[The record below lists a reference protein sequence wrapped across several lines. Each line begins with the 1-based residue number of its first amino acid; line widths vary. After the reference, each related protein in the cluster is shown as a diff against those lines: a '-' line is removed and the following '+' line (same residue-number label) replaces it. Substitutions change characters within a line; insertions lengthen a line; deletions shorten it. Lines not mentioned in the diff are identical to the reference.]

1 MGKINKSIKKPKTTQ
16 KRSTNKRVNPAK
28 KSNSKSTVIVK
39 KEKPLIPELTSMV
52 DISIFPEQS
61 IKTVI
66 NYVAKGR
73 PETEFK
79 PEYVEQILTLMAK
92 GMGIESVCMYLGI
105 PYIVMRNWR
114 KNNKNIDLLIKYG
127 TQLEKQWWIEQG
139 RRNIYNKDFNHVLWM
154 MNMSN
159 RFDWATNKGKIE
171 GKVAHAHLHQ
181 HNGKIEIEEKIKEA
195 NNEDRIS
202 TVLTILSR
210 SGAFVRKEPVQ
221 RIAGKTDAETN

>member
-1 MGKINKSIKKPKTTQ
+1 MGKINKKPKTTQ
-16 KRSTNKRVNPAK
+16 KKPTAKRVKPAK

-39 KEKPLIPELTSMV
+39 KEKASPIELTSMV
-52 DISIFPEQS
+52 DMPIFPAQS
-61 IKTVI
+61 VKAII
-66 NYVAKGR
+66 NYIAKGH

-79 PEYVEQILTLMAK
+79 PEYVEQILTLMAQ
-92 GMGIESVCMYLGI
+92 GIGIETVCMYLGI
-105 PYIVMRNWR
+105 SFDVMRKWR
-114 KNNKNIDLLIKYG
+114 KNNKNINLLIKYG
-127 TQLEKQWWIEQG
+127 IQLEKQWWIEQG
-139 RRNIYNKDFNHVLWM
+139 RRNIYNKEFNHVLWM

-221 RIAGKTDAETN
+221 RIAGKTDTENN